1 MQAPQDKFP
10 ATHYILNC
18 VGVSQKQGLDMSW
31 NNATN
36 AQTKNIK
43 FLIYKFHR
51 TQLQRSPTQSSLV
64 ICHSN
69 SYSNTNHNWKIRQ
82 VFLRTEVWTLL
93 SFTVYPQPSLL
104 LWQCF
109 WSEVSSLGVLEEELP
124 AWRWHTYAVSHQE
137 LYGLVTIPHRARNP
151 LQGVSWDW
159 SQHCGFT
166 QPFVWQKFSQSRQRR
181 RVSAK
186 RMWFPEHSTQRSATG
201 GQKGSAVSRG
211 SGEIWFHRRFPKALV
226 GWGRLFQAS

>member
-31 NNATN
+31 NNARN

-51 TQLQRSPTQSSLV
+51 TQLQRSPTQQSSLV

-104 LWQCF
+104 LWLLVRGILVGSVGRRAPRVAMAHVRC
-109 WSEVSSLGVLEEELP
+109 VSS
-124 AWRWHTYAVSHQE
+124 RAVWPRDNPSPCQE
-137 LYGLVTIPHRARNP
+137 PPPRSILGLVPA
-151 LQGVSWDW
+151 LWLY
-159 SQHCGFT
+159 
-166 QPFVWQKFSQSRQRR
+166 
-181 RVSAK
+181 SA
-186 RMWFPEHSTQRSATG
+186 FCLT
-201 GQKGSAVSRG
+201 
-211 SGEIWFHRRFPKALV
+211 EILSVKTEM
-226 GWGRLFQAS
+226 